1 MVCGAV
7 LHVGNTDDAWKK
19 VFSVTVCVKYVKRNN
34 VIMLKARIFKN
45 IYIFF
50 KFKTKKK
57 KEFPATLLRI

>member
-34 VIMLKARIFKN
+34 VIMLKARLFKKIF
-45 IYIFF
+45 FF

-57 KEFPATLLRI
+57 KKNFQQHY

>member
-34 VIMLKARIFKN
+34 VIMLKARVFKN

-50 KFKTKKK
+50 
-57 KEFPATLLRI
+57 